1 MLPLDSTS
9 RSGLT
14 NMLDESQ
21 KIGFLEDTAMLN
33 TPESFAAF
41 VRSTDVFTSVRGNIE
56 SGTLTG
62 SDIRLFVEDLLHGFQ
77 VGKTFYG
84 DKLLALIAH
93 VVQSGPEP
101 FAGRYLNE
109 LSALECAELPIST
122 RVAKLALDERRR
134 FYPETL
140 ARTWEISSPIATE
153 AAIEYEP
160 EVATNGVTDN
170 TVSNSLNWAA

>member
-1 MLPLDSTS
+1 MLT
-9 RSGLT
+9 
-14 NMLDESQ
+14 EAQ
-21 KIGFLEDTAMLN
+21 KMAFLEDSAMLN
-33 TPESFAAF
+33 TPESFASF
-41 VRSTDVFTSVRGNIE
+41 VRSTDVFSSLRSNIE

-62 SDIRLFVEDLLHGFQ
+62 GDIRLFVEDLLRGFQ

-101 FAGRYLNE
+101 FAGSYLSE
-109 LSALECAELPIST
+109 LSELECGELPIST

-140 ARTWEISSPIATE
+140 FRTWEISSLIATE
-153 AAIEYEP
+153 AAIEFEP
-160 EVATNGVTDN
+160 EVATNGVTLDN
-170 TVSNSLNWAA
+170 TISNSLNWAA